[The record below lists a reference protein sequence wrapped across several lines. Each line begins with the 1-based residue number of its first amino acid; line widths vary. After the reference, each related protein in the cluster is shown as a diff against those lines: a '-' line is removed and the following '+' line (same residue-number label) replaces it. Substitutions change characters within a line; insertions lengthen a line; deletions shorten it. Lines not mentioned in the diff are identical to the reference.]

1 MSRRRLALRHRW
13 YGGAVAALLT
23 GVLVFTGAGSPAL
36 AAVAEPS
43 APSESAASVPPEQD
57 PAPPAQDPPQ
67 QEPAEP
73 TQPPAPPAPETPVA
87 PPAEVPAAP
96 TSEPAPPT
104 DDPSTEPTTAPT
116 PAAPEPT
123 EEPADVGVLAVPQ
136 PGATTA
142 VITVKVGSDRVGVTG
157 VSNLAGVVLL
167 LNEGGAG
174 GPNGTRPD
182 GVAGTGEGWARC
194 VSDAAGDCSFIV
206 PNTGLGPFG
215 FPQANRDDRY
225 WVVQASV
232 PDGYY
237 ANPSLRTGPGTGG
250 GAATA
255 YQFRTGNQLRA
266 GNVYS
271 SQNASDFML
280 SSGSQATASGGIWQ
294 QSRNNAPLDVSCG
307 LDVAL
312 ILDLS
317 GSVGSDLA
325 QLKSAANTFVD
336 SLQGTPS
343 RMSLF
348 SFSTVSPAEGA
359 SANFPSLT
367 SVATATQA
375 DAFKNRYAGWTAVGG
390 TNWDRGLG
398 VAAAANTAANNFD
411 LAVIIT
417 DGDPTFYNQPQQGPG
432 NFNRF
437 RETENGIFSANAL
450 KAGPAGGSPTR
461 LIAFG
466 VGDGASGTATALNLR
481 AISGP
486 VAYDGSNG
494 ASADYYQTADY
505 AGVGRDLRSLALG
518 TCEGTLNVT
527 KQIVPQSAPAGSIE
541 GATPAGAGWQFTSEI
556 GTAGVTT
563 PEPVRTTTAD
573 ATGTVSFPLQF
584 PGGTDAA
591 SVTVTEAQ
599 QPGFT
604 LQPVDGQNAVCTNL
618 NTGDPVVPTGSPTDG
633 FTVTVPSTQAV
644 NCTVYNRAPSPEA
657 DITVTKNWVVNGVAY
672 AEGAQ
677 PGGLS
682 AQLQLT
688 GPDDAAASNQGWGV
702 TRSGYA
708 QGDTVTVT
716 EQVSLIDTTLCT
728 DDAVVTSLN
737 GAAVDIP
744 LGTGYDLTLSQAQN
758 TATITNTV
766 TCESRLTLAKEV
778 DGGDADPT
786 SWTLNASFL
795 AGAPVEE
802 GLPGFSGVD
811 GAPGTTSQPVTPNA
825 RYQLFESGGDAR
837 YIQVDERTDLQ
848 SNPQSTGSA
857 TCIRVDENGDPYPN
871 SGYSDGI
878 NGGVNVPLGYR
889 VQCTFVNQDAQL
901 TLLKTVVNDDGGSAT
916 ADEWDLTATPATLAG
931 LTPTTVAGSEEVV
944 AESIIQLRPD
954 HVYTL
959 TESTVEG
966 YEFSR
971 LQQRVGEEWVDVEAN
986 PDPAGYPR
994 QNADGDWE
1002 VTVPALGGPV
1012 YRFVNDDI
1020 APTLTLVKEV
1030 VTDTGGSAVA
1040 TDWTLTATT
1049 PDGPNLSGPT
1059 GTSGEVAAG
1068 AVYTIGETG
1077 PDGYD
1082 WTDLTCTG
1090 YPDTTRAAPELT
1102 LQPGDAVTCTLTNDD
1117 VIVPVTIE
1125 KSDGAVAQAAG
1136 GVWTIRYPVVVTN
1149 TSSTLPTT
1157 YSLTDVPGFDAS
1169 FTVLTQGWEGAP
1181 DVTDV
1186 PLEAGG
1192 TDEYTYVITAE
1203 VNRTP
1208 VDASALEC
1216 SPTTGGGF
1224 FNTAEAAYPGGEASD
1239 TGCAVP
1245 AAPTVEKIA
1254 QPSVQD
1260 LATGAWTLS
1269 YRIAVANP
1277 SDIELSYDLSDIAG
1291 PLPAGVSGG
1300 QWTASDPVAVGG
1312 GTFVRSPD
1320 PVGDGP
1326 LATGTLPPGATH
1338 TYTLSR
1344 TVTVAASVPDE
1355 ALTCGAVVGEGG
1367 GVWNTA
1373 TVTNGIA
1380 EPSSSDCAEVE
1391 RPDAEATKT
1400 VTSTVQLAD
1409 GTWQITYDIAVTN
1422 ASDTLAAVYSL
1433 DDALQFGG
1441 DITVD
1446 GATWTGP
1453 TGTGDFAADGT
1464 ATLATDRALA
1474 PGTTETYTVV
1484 AQATIDAAA
1493 WEGGDLACEGT
1504 TAGGFLNTATVT
1516 VAGEQVPASDCAE
1529 PALPTIEKVGVAA
1542 TQDPADPER
1551 WTVTYDVT
1559 VTSGGFDTFYSLA
1572 DTPGF
1577 PTGIEPVT
1585 GTAQRTDLAGQP
1597 VLPVTPGTEFVTGV
1611 ELAAGATHVYRVTWV
1626 VQLTDAYS
1634 EEDAACTGEPGSGF
1648 FNAAQLGVGD
1658 IPIDATDCIPVDERV
1673 YPSVAK
1679 TVTSTEQDPE
1689 TGLWTILYDLEV
1701 TLPPVGEDNPKGLS
1715 AAYDLTDTLDF
1726 GDGIDIRS
1734 ASWSGQSSGDFTFSP
1749 DPAVLASGTA
1759 IGPGVTHTYTVR
1771 VVAAVTA
1778 AAVEGGTT
1786 ACLPDGAG
1794 GFLNTAQLTSASV
1807 ETDVRACA
1815 EPVFPEI
1822 EKTAVGDAVLDP
1834 DTGLWTVVYDIAVRY
1849 PASTADPLPTLAYVL
1864 TDVPDL
1870 PDGVELAGEWTAE
1883 AGTTDTPAPDAPSW
1897 DGTGTW
1903 TIVNGTFD
1911 PAADEVR
1918 EHLFTITA
1926 QVRVTATPTG
1936 EPVQCG
1942 DVEAP
1947 GVPIAN
1953 TATVVSGGYSADDD
1967 ACELVPF
1974 DDVGI
1979 TKTTDGVEGPLET
1992 GDAFDYVLTVTNNGI
2007 VDATDVRV
2015 ADPVPSRLTVTA
2027 IDLSAAPGWS
2037 NDNAPALVDA
2047 DNAVALSAAQLAA
2060 GASVQIRLSVT
2071 VNALPAPPVVAL
2083 GPDDPAP
2090 TPELPESILV
2100 NEACVTAVG
2109 DSDPS
2114 NDCDDITVQTRD
2126 IAAALF
2132 TRCVTDVPSVGFTLV
2147 KTGDLV
2153 DEPLELSWTPD
2164 GASPVT
2170 DPASFE
2176 RTYPGGSTTH
2186 ADEFPWVGVRATAD
2200 GVGTDN
2206 PGLRPLRAADYAP
2219 GGGYYLPGTTTVM
2232 TPEQQAQFV
2241 VNGLILDPGE
2251 ADFAWRGP
2259 STLTL
2264 TVNPALTF
2272 QIAEMPA
2279 GGDCAA
2285 ARHSEVRIEKTA
2297 ALERTA
2303 PGGSFT
2309 YRLEA
2314 VNVSPDSAAE
2324 GVVITDDIPAQIR
2337 VTDVS
2342 WPGQGDPEAFPNWRT
2357 CAVTGQNAAG
2367 YGGTLRCELFG
2378 PLHPAGSGLGAS
2390 GAPPIT
2396 LAATVA
2402 PGAGSSTIRNVAVVD
2417 SHTFGDPGD
2426 AGRHS
2431 DDASVR
2437 VSLLPPTGGGPLAG
2451 LLLLGILALAGGATT
2466 LIVRRRPREDVETVS

>member
-1 MSRRRLALRHRW
+1 MGASSARRPLGLRRRW
-13 YGGAVAALLT
+13 YGGGVAALLT
-23 GVLVFTGAGSPAL
+23 AVLVFTGFGSPAM
-36 AAVAEPS
+36 AAVAPPADS
-43 APSESAASVPPEQD
+43 AESAASVPPEQNPAPAPDAPPAPEEPAPSPAPAPD
-57 PAPPAQDPPQ
+57 PAPPAPV
-67 QEPAEP
+67 
-73 TQPPAPPAPETPVA
+73 PAPVE
-87 PPAEVPAAP
+87 EPAAP
-96 TSEPAPPT
+96 TAEPVPPQDGAT
-104 DDPSTEPTTAPT
+104 PAPT
-116 PAAPEPT
+116 PTAAPTPVEPEPT
-123 EEPADVGVLAVPQ
+123 DEPADVGVLAVPA
-136 PGATTA
+136 PGATTS
-142 VITVKVGSDRVGVTG
+142 VITVKVGSDRAGITGVT
-157 VSNLAGVVLL
+157 NLAGVVLL

-182 GVAGTGEGWARC
+182 GVAGTADGWAKC
-194 VSDAAGDCSFIV
+194 TSDAAGDCSFIV
-206 PNTGLGPFG
+206 PETGLGLFNI
-215 FPQANRDDRY
+215 PQANRDDRY
-225 WVVQASV
+225 WVVQAGV

-237 ANPSLRTGPGTGG
+237 ANPSLRTGPGSGG
-250 GAATA
+250 GTATA
-255 YQFRTGNQLRA
+255 YQFRTGTQLRA

-294 QSRNNAPLDVSCG
+294 QSRNNAALDVSCG

-317 GSVGSDLA
+317 GSVGSSTG
-325 QLKSAANTFVD
+325 QLKAAADAFVD

-348 SFSTVSPAEGA
+348 SFSTVTPAEGA
-359 SANFPSLT
+359 NANFPSLT

-375 DAFKNRYAGWTAVGG
+375 DAFKSRYAGWTAVGG

-417 DGDPTFYNQPQQGPG
+417 DGDPTLYNQPYQGPG

-466 VGDGASGTATALNLR
+466 VGDGASGAATALNLR

-486 VAYDGSNG
+486 TAYDGSNG
-494 ASADYYQTADY
+494 TSADYYQTANY
-505 AGVGRDLRSLALG
+505 AAVGTALRSLALG
-518 TCEGTLNVT
+518 NCEGALTVT

-556 GTAGVTT
+556 GTTGVTT
-563 PEPVRTTTAD
+563 PEPVQTTTAD
-573 ATGTVSFPLQF
+573 GTGTVSYQLDF
-584 PGGTDAA
+584 PGGTPDA

-604 LQPVDGQNAVCTNL
+604 LQPVDDQNAVCTNL
-618 NTGDPVVPTGSPTDG
+618 NTGDPVVPTASPTDG

-644 NCTVYNRAPSPEA
+644 NCIVYNRAPSPEA
-657 DITVTKNWVVNGVAY
+657 DLTVTKNWVVNGVSY
-672 AEGAQ
+672 EEGAQ

-682 AQLQLT
+682 ALLQLT
-688 GPDDAAASNQGWGV
+688 GPGDAEATDQGWGV
-702 TRSGYA
+702 TRTGYA
-708 QGDTVTVT
+708 QGEAATIS
-716 EQVSLIDTTLCT
+716 EQVTLIDDTLCT
-728 DDAVVTSLN
+728 DAAAVTSLN

-744 LGTGYDLTLSQAQN
+744 LDTGYELTLSQAEN

-795 AGAPVEE
+795 AGAPVDE

-811 GAPGTTSQPVTPNA
+811 GAAGTTSQPVTPNA
-825 RYQLFESGGDAR
+825 RYQLFETGGDAR
-837 YIQVDERTDLQ
+837 YLQVDERTDLQ
-848 SNPQSTGSA
+848 SNPLSTGSA
-857 TCIRVDENGDPYPN
+857 TCIRVDENGDRYPD

-889 VQCTFVNQDAQL
+889 VECTFVNQDAQL
-901 TLLKTVVNDDGGSAT
+901 TLLKTVVDDDGGSAT
-916 ADEWDLTATPATLAG
+916 PDQWELTATPATLEG
-931 LTPTTVAGSEEVV
+931 LSPTTVAGSEEVS
-944 AESIIQLRPD
+944 AASIIQVRPD

-959 TESTVEG
+959 TESTVPG

-971 LQQRVGEEWVDVEAN
+971 LQRRVGEEWVDVEAN

-1002 VTVPALGGPV
+1002 ITVPALGGPV
-1012 YRFVNDDI
+1012 YRFVNDDV

-1030 VTDTGGSAVA
+1030 VRDSGGTADE

-1059 GTSGEVAAG
+1059 GTSGELTAGVA
-1068 AVYTIGETG
+1068 YTIGETG

-1102 LQPGDAVTCTLTNDD
+1102 LQPGDDVTCTLTNDD

-1125 KSDGAVAQAAG
+1125 KSDGAAAQSADG
-1136 GVWTIRYPVVVTN
+1136 IWTIRYPVVVTN
-1149 TSSTLPTT
+1149 TSTTLPTT

-1216 SPTTGGGF
+1216 STTGGGF
-1224 FNTAEAAYPGGEASD
+1224 FNTAEATYPGGEATD

-1254 QPSVQD
+1254 QPTVQN
-1260 LATGAWTLS
+1260 LTTGEWTLS
-1269 YRIAVANP
+1269 YRVAVANP
-1277 SDIELSYDLSDIAG
+1277 SQIELAYELSDIAG
-1291 PLPAGVSGG
+1291 PLPAGVTGG

-1312 GTFVRSPD
+1312 GTFVRSAD

-1326 LATGTLPPGATH
+1326 LATGTLPAGATH

-1344 TVTVAASVPDE
+1344 TVTVAASVTDA
-1355 ALTCGAVVGEGG
+1355 ALTCGTVVGEGG

-1380 EPSSSDCAEVE
+1380 EPTSSDCAEIE
-1391 RPDAEATKT
+1391 RPDAGVTKT
-1400 VTSTVQLAD
+1400 VTSTVQLTD
-1409 GTWQITYDIAVTN
+1409 GTWQVTYDIAVTN
-1422 ASDTLAAVYSL
+1422 PSDALVAVYSL
-1433 DDALQFGG
+1433 ADALQFGG
-1441 DITVD
+1441 DITVE

-1453 TGTGDFAADGT
+1453 TGTGDFTADGT

-1484 AQATIDAAA
+1484 ARAGVDAAA
-1493 WEGGDLACEGT
+1493 WEGGDLACDGT
-1504 TAGGFLNTATVT
+1504 TAGGFLNTATLT
-1516 VAGEQVPASDCAE
+1516 VAGDEVPASDCSE
-1529 PALPTIEKVGVAA
+1529 PALPTIEKVGVAV
-1542 TQDPADPER
+1542 TQDPDAPTR
-1551 WTVTYDVT
+1551 WTVTYDLT
-1559 VTSGGFDTFYSLA
+1559 VTSGGYDTFYSLG
-1572 DTPGF
+1572 DSPSF
-1577 PTGIEPVT
+1577 PEGVT
-1585 GTAQRTDLAGQP
+1585 LGAGTAQRTDTEAQP
-1597 VLPVTPGTEFVTGV
+1597 LLPVTPGADFVTGV
-1611 ELAAGATHVYRVTWV
+1611 ALAAGATHVYRVTWQV
-1626 VQLTDAYS
+1626 ELTDAYS
-1634 EEDAACTGEPGSGF
+1634 EDDAACTGEPGSGF
-1648 FNAAQLGVGD
+1648 FNAALLQVGS

-1679 TVTSTEQDPE
+1679 TVTTTEQDPA
-1689 TGLWTILYDLEV
+1689 TGLWTIEYDLQV
-1701 TLPPVGEDNPKGLS
+1701 TLPPLGEDNPKGLS

-1749 DPAVLASGTA
+1749 EPAVLASGTA
-1759 IGPGVTHTYTVR
+1759 IAAGATHTYTVR

-1786 ACLPDGAG
+1786 ACLPDAAG
-1794 GFLNTAQLTSASV
+1794 GFLNTAQLTSATV

-1815 EPVFPEI
+1815 EPVFPEV
-1822 EKTAVGDAVLDP
+1822 EKTAVGEAVLDP
-1834 DTGLWTVVYDIAVRY
+1834 DTGLWSVAYDVAVRY
-1849 PASTADPLPTLAYVL
+1849 PTTTADPLPTLAYVL
-1864 TDVPDL
+1864 TDAPDL
-1870 PDGVELAGEWTAE
+1870 PEGVEVAGEWTAE
-1883 AGTTDTPAPDAPSW
+1883 AATTDTPAPDQPSW

-1903 TIVNGTFD
+1903 TIVSGTFD
-1911 PAADEVR
+1911 PAADGVR

-1926 QVRVTATPTG
+1926 QVRVTTTPTG
-1936 EPVQCG
+1936 EPVQCD
-1942 DVEAP
+1942 DVEGP
-1947 GVPIAN
+1947 GVAIAN
-1953 TATVVSGGYSADDD
+1953 TATVVSGGYRADDD

-1979 TKTTDGVEGPLET
+1979 DKTTDGVDGPLEA
-1992 GDAFDYVLTVTNNGI
+1992 GDTFDYVLTVTNNGI

-2037 NDNAPALVDA
+2037 NENAPALVD
-2047 DNAVALSAAQLAA
+2047 DGNVVALRAATLPA
-2060 GASVQIRLSVT
+2060 GGSVAIRLSVT
-2071 VNALPAPPVVAL
+2071 VNALPAPDVVAL

-2090 TPELPESILV
+2090 TPELPESRLV

-2114 NDCDDITVQTRD
+2114 NDCDDVTVQTRD
-2126 IAAALF
+2126 IAAAVF
-2132 TRCVTDVPSVGFTLV
+2132 TRCVTDVPSIGFTLV
-2147 KTGDLV
+2147 KTDDLV
-2153 DEPLELSWTPD
+2153 AEPVELSWTPD
-2164 GASPVT
+2164 GASSAT
-2170 DPASFE
+2170 DPASVE
-2176 RTYPGGSTTH
+2176 RSYPGGSTTH
-2186 ADEFPWVGVRATAD
+2186 ADEFAWVGVGETAA
-2200 GVGTDN
+2200 GIGIDN
-2206 PGLRPLRAADYAP
+2206 AGLRPLRASDYAP

-2241 VNGLILDPGE
+2241 VNGQILDPGE
-2251 ADFAWRGP
+2251 TDFAWRGP
-2259 STLTL
+2259 TTLTL
-2264 TVNPALTF
+2264 TVNPVLTF

-2279 GGDCAA
+2279 GGDCTA

-2297 ALERTA
+2297 SLERTA
-2303 PGGSFT
+2303 PGGAFT

-2314 VNVSPDSAAE
+2314 ANVSTDSAAE
-2324 GVVITDDIPAQIR
+2324 GVVVTDPIPTGIR
-2337 VTDVS
+2337 VTDVT
-2342 WPGQGDPEAFPNWRT
+2342 WPGKGDADAFPNWRT
-2357 CAVTGQNAAG
+2357 CAVTGQNSAG

-2378 PLHPAGSGLGAS
+2378 PLHPVGSGLGAS

-2396 LAATVA
+2396 LSATVD
-2402 PGAGSSTIRNVAVVD
+2402 PGAGSTTIRNVAVVD

-2426 AGRHS
+2426 AGRDS
-2431 DDASVR
+2431 DDAGVR
-2437 VSLLPPTGGGPLAG
+2437 VSLLPPTGGGPLA
-2451 LLLLGILALAGGATT
+2451 AL
-2466 LIVRRRPREDVETVS
+2466 